1 MQNTILIDTG
11 VLVALFDKS
20 DSYHQAA
27 LAFIKNFK
35 GQFISTTAVLT
46 EVCYLLD
53 FSVETQLNFLTWV
66 RNGAVKLEPVLVDD
80 LEKIIT
86 LTRKYADLP
95 MDFADSTLVAI
106 ADRLN
111 IQKIASIDSD
121 FMIYRFKQKQMFI
134 NVFNVLK

>member
-1 MQNTILIDTG
+1 MQNIVLIDTG

-20 DSYHQAA
+20 DNYHQAA
-27 LAFIKNFK
+27 LKFVKNFK

-46 EVCYLLD
+46 ETCYLLD

-66 RNGAVKLEPVLVDD
+66 RNGAIKLEPILIED
-80 LEKIIT
+80 LERIIS

-95 MDFADSTLVAI
+95 MDFTDATLVAI
-106 ADRLN
+106 GERLN

-121 FMIYRFKQKQMFI
+121 FTIYRFKQKQIFI
-134 NVFNVLK
+134 NVFKSG